1 MAIHNMTRVMSK
13 ARKNYPASP
22 TKYFVACTGVSKAG
36 YSGITIFEEG
46 RDGVVKQGTT
56 FALGDTAEYGSY
68 NLSYT
73 GEIVKITDKC
83 VTIVCYPG
91 SKMSRKHMLS
101 VEEFCWRNKSFNA
114 AETARRNSEEMMYL

>member
-1 MAIHNMTRVMSK
+1 MAIHNMVRVMSK

-36 YSGITIFEEG
+36 YSGITVFEEG

-56 FALGDTAEYGSY
+56 FALGDEAEYGSY

-73 GEIVKITDKC
+73 GTITKITEKC
-83 VTIVCYPG
+83 VTIVAYPN
-91 SKMSRKHMLS
+91 SNMSRTHRLS
-101 VEEFCWRNKSFNA
+101 LNEFCWRNWDFDA
-114 AETARRNSEEMMYL
+114 VATAKRNNEEMMYL